1 MNRDLFLR
9 CVPVRESRTLWLAT
23 LSLRRILATVPS
35 QDQQE
40 TLLPEPLLDLSNPE
54 AWRLLKHA
62 RKRGYLTKSEFDQM
76 FGPELPPDRLEA
88 LRHELWKLHIT
99 ILVMGDKR

>member
-1 MNRDLFLR
+1 
-9 CVPVRESRTLWLAT
+9 
-23 LSLRRILATVPS
+23 
-35 QDQQE
+35 
-40 TLLPEPLLDLSNPE
+40 
-54 AWRLLKHA
+54 
-62 RKRGYLTKSEFDQM
+62 M